1 MQHESPPRT
10 QGRGLRAG
18 APGRTCRS
26 PLCTGVASRTLKM
39 AARVVAPRRKAA
51 RFPGPEGCARL
62 GCSGNESQCP
72 RASQGLPGLGPPE
85 RSPRR
90 PSRSGRGWPFPA
102 PRAPVPRTAG
112 SCGLL
117 VVTVIKETTRLTCA
131 APFDLLGA
139 GLVAAR
145 RGLSPQLRPRGE
157 RQADA
162 QLVATALAGKGLGAA
177 EGPGMQSGGRAG
189 GAGGEPARGGLSC
202 RVSPPAASAPLPAAA
217 RSRSSSA
224 DCSGGSSAP
233 RALVAG
239 CSRGGQG
246 SSPSPGLALCCAH
259 SGPETTRWVGRW

>member
-26 PLCTGVASRTLKM
+26 PLCTGVASRTLEM
-39 AARVVAPRRKAA
+39 AACVVAPRRKAA

-72 RASQGLPGLGPPE
+72 RASQGLPGPGPPE
-85 RSPRR
+85 HSPRR
-90 PSRSGRGWPFPA
+90 PSGSGRGWPFPA
-102 PRAPVPRTAG
+102 PRAPVPGTAG

-139 GLVAAR
+139 GLMAAR
-145 RGLSPQLRPRGE
+145 RGLSPRLRPRGE

-177 EGPGMQSGGRAG
+177 EGPGMRSGGPGQGGRRGAGAGRPDLQGQPPCCLCSSASGGAFQKLLRGLLRRVLGSAGSRRGLQQGRAG
-189 GAGGEPARGGLSC
+189 EQ
-202 RVSPPAASAPLPAAA
+202 PLPGVSTLLCAQ
-217 RSRSSSA
+217 RS
-224 DCSGGSSAP
+224 
-233 RALVAG
+233 
-239 CSRGGQG
+239 
-246 SSPSPGLALCCAH
+246 
-259 SGPETTRWVGRW
+259 

>member
-26 PLCTGVASRTLKM
+26 PLCTGVASKTLEM

-72 RASQGLPGLGPPE
+72 RASQGLPGPGPPE
-85 RSPRR
+85 RSLRR

-102 PRAPVPRTAG
+102 PRAPVPGTAG

-177 EGPGMQSGGRAG
+177 EGPGMRSG
-189 GAGGEPARGGLSC
+189 
-202 RVSPPAASAPLPAAA
+202 SAPLLPLLLRQRRRVPEAPPRTAPAGPRLRGLPSRAAA
-217 RSRSSSA
+217 GAGRGA
-224 DCSGGSSAP
+224 AP
-233 RALVAG
+233 P
-239 CSRGGQG
+239 RG
-246 SSPSPGLALCCAH
+246 
-259 SGPETTRWVGRW
+259 